1 MVAMSTRDA
10 ITGQL
15 LDAYGVVHRLQ
26 HAGAVVLERIA
37 RGGGDTRWYCCDNVA
52 ALASIRG
59 RFSPGSVVSFHFD
72 DRMKCCVARD
82 LPLDEIDAIIA
93 RDGECIV
100 GRVGHDGIDIEAFD
114 LCSSTEIAEEFPDL
128 RDDERLVY
136 GPFPARSCDG
146 WNAITFILPDDDGV
160 FRAHPH

>member
-15 LDAYGVVHRLQ
+15 LDAYGVVQRL
-26 HAGAVVLERIA
+26 HDASAVVLERIA

-52 ALASIRG
+52 ALASVRD
-59 RFSPGSVVSFHFD
+59 RFSPGSVVSFYFD
-72 DRMKCCVARD
+72 DRMKRCLARD

-93 RDGECIV
+93 REGECIV
-100 GRVGHDGIDIEAFD
+100 GRVGHDGIEIEAQVIYT
-114 LCSSTEIAEEFPDL
+114 SAEIPVEFPDM
-128 RDDERLVY
+128 RDGERLVY
-136 GPFPARSCDG
+136 GPFPARNCDG

>member
-1 MVAMSTRDA
+1 MAAMSTRDA

-15 LDAYGVVHRLQ
+15 LDAWGVVHRLQ

-52 ALASIRG
+52 ALTSIRD

-72 DRMKCCVARD
+72 DGMKRCLVCD
-82 LPLDEIDAIIA
+82 LPMDEIDAIIA
-93 RDGECIV
+93 REGECIV
-100 GRVGHDGIDIEAFD
+100 GRIGHDGIDIETQVICA
-114 LCSSTEIAEEFPDL
+114 SAEIPAEFPDL
-128 RDDERLVY
+128 RDGERLVY
-136 GPFPARSCDG
+136 GPFPAPSNDG
-146 WNAITFILPDDDGV
+146 VNAITFILPDDDGV